1 MTDVP
6 ADTRWWTSP
15 RRMIRQL
22 LMLND
27 TPHSVALGTA
37 IGMFIGL
44 TPTVGI
50 QMLLVGALAILARPF
65 FRFNISAGMITVYI
79 SNPLTM
85 LPLYAL
91 FYSPGTML
99 LATGSH
105 DPIDFQAG
113 FIEHLDE
120 TGRLLR
126 FVFIDVGWPMIVGS
140 LLVASVIADV
150 SWTLDCKWAPSLPD
164 GFTFDDAEPTI
175 PISIKSVSYTHLTL
189 PTILLV

>member
-91 FYSPGTML
+91 FYSTGTML

-140 LLVASVIADV
+140 LLVASVGAGL
-150 SWTLDCKWAPSLPD
+150 TYPSLKWLLTRRSQPAPASSHSRD
-164 GFTFDDAEPTI
+164 VETTSDPAETEPR
-175 PISIKSVSYTHLTL
+175 L
-189 PTILLV
+189 